1 MLYLMRHGESSVN
14 LTKTFSFRYV
24 DEPLTETGRGQAQQ
38 AAEWLA
44 SQSIRRIYSSPLQRS
59 VQTAA
64 IIGRRLGRAYAVVD
78 DLHEIDVGPL
88 EGRNDLEA
96 WQVFRNVVMRWIGG
110 DLSASVDGG
119 ETGYGAVE
127 RFSRFIDRLPAGDE
141 NVLIV
146 GHGGIFA
153 AGMLSLCTN
162 LDPATH
168 DFGLA
173 NTGVILVDRRPDGLF
188 CVQWDLHA
196 HLTQPPIS
204 GMPEEVAFDD
214 DEA

>member
-78 DLHEIDVGPL
+78 DLHEIGVGPL
-88 EGRNDLEA
+88 EGRNGFEH
-96 WQVFRNVVMRWIGG
+96 WQVVRNVVLPWIGG
-110 DLSASVDGG
+110 
-119 ETGYGAVE
+119 
-127 RFSRFIDRLPAGDE
+127 
-141 NVLIV
+141 
-146 GHGGIFA
+146 
-153 AGMLSLCTN
+153 
-162 LDPATH
+162 
-168 DFGLA
+168 
-173 NTGVILVDRRPDGLF
+173 
-188 CVQWDLHA
+188 W
-196 HLTQPPIS
+196 
-204 GMPEEVAFDD
+204 
-214 DEA
+214 